1 MTKQRWQRVLWTL
14 LTVCLMSVV
23 GVRSAAAQLQIE
35 APLSA
40 AANNQPPTA
49 SPPSA
54 PAAAP
59 PAAATTAPATATPPT
74 IGLTSELINSRLEQ
88 IQRTTE
94 IEAALKDAV
103 VPLYQRAQVDLKAA
117 NDAARLRK
125 ELSGRQA
132 AAPKTLAETKQTKE
146 NQAPRV
152 DYGIMLDSLSFEEMQ
167 KALQDHQRQLTAATE
182 LRTKLSEQ
190 VDTREKRRKELPQ
203 LISEARSKAEAVERE
218 QAATT
223 TPASVDAMLKEA
235 TTWSQMAQKMAVNEQ
250 AQLLEQEQR
259 VYEAE
264 TELLP
269 LQLELARADEKHLQD
284 QVRKLTEGLDRLRQE
299 GIAKQRQEVRQLV
312 EEVPKDPGTPA
323 DLHKLGQQL
332 MERINQWL
340 DLVKKKAEITTE
352 LASSKAVL
360 EKWKDRYTKM
370 VNRVEPQPGQDVVAG
385 FNSWVGLMLRKQRNE
400 LPDPQKLERQIT
412 PLSTRS
418 SSR

>member
-1 MTKQRWQRVLWTL
+1 MTKQRWQRALWTL
-14 LTVCLMSVV
+14 LTVCLMSVA
-23 GVRSAAAQLQIE
+23 GARPTAAQLQIE

-49 SPPSA
+49 PPTV
-54 PAAAP
+54 AP

-94 IEAALKDAV
+94 IEPALKDAV

-132 AAPKTLAETKQTKE
+132 AAPKTLADTKQTKE
-146 NQAPRV
+146 TQAPRL

-167 KALQDHQRQLTAATE
+167 KALQDHQRQLTAATD

-223 TPASVDAMLKEA
+223 TPASVDPMLKEA
-235 TTWSQMAQKMAVNEQ
+235 TTWSQMAQKMAVGEQ

-269 LQLELARADEKHLQD
+269 LQLELARADEKYLQD

-323 DLHKLGQQL
+323 DLHKLGQ
-332 MERINQWL
+332 
-340 DLVKKKAEITTE
+340 
-352 LASSKAVL
+352 AVDGTHQSMARSGQ
-360 EKWKDRYTKM
+360 EK
-370 VNRVEPQPGQDVVAG
+370 G
-385 FNSWVGLMLRKQRNE
+385 
-400 LPDPQKLERQIT
+400 
-412 PLSTRS
+412 
-418 SSR
+418 